1 MQILYLLILVYI
13 CIFVNVY
20 LHLYACMHS
29 LQDCKVSTSLL
40 VNVRVVL
47 IENPEKSLL
56 LLELAV
62 QDNCN
67 QDFHFSAKLDIELLL
82 AGKVRQF
89 AFQLT

>member
-1 MQILYLLILVYI
+1 MCIYI
-13 CIFVNVY
+13 CV
-20 LHLYACMHS
+20 HTHS
-29 LQDCKVSTSLL
+29 LEDCKVSTSLL
-40 VNVRVVL
+40 VNVRLVL
-47 IENPEKSLL
+47 IENPEKSPL

-67 QDFHFSAKLDIELLL
+67 RDFHFSAKLDIELLL

>member
-1 MQILYLLILVYI
+1 MCIYI
-13 CIFVNVY
+13 CVHV
-20 LHLYACMHS
+20 HS
-29 LQDCKVSTSLL
+29 LEDCKVSTSLL
-40 VNVRVVL
+40 VNVRLVL
-47 IENPEKSLL
+47 IENPKKSLL

-67 QDFHFSAKLDIELLL
+67 QDFHFSAELDIELLL